1 MEKEVAIKFVEACSK
16 KDYLTLDEE
25 KSYLKNLEFLVEETA
40 DPKYQALLGRYYYDK
55 KEFELALQYYLIAA
69 EANNQE
75 AVCELAKIYFYG
87 LSGETD
93 YKLALYYYKRAQT
106 MGNDPATIAVSDMY
120 AKGLG
125 TAKDPDEALRIL
137 TELYEKTKNS
147 ELIYSIYPEAV
158 VRLASYWIKDERI
171 DDALNALKRAKD
183 FIKSRLVYKSS
194 FVDYDLMERIEDKIY
209 KCIKFDKSNMDI
221 YDIIYY
227 FKKEGH
233 VSFTFNNDRYYANG
247 ELDNNKIAIE
257 FKGKWYDDVRSFILN
272 GKINNERIASLAYF
286 ISDVKGE

>member
-1 MEKEVAIKFVEACSK
+1 MEKEVAIKFVEDCSK

-25 KSYLKNLEFLVEETA
+25 KSYFKNLEFLVEETA

-55 KEFELALQYYLIAA
+55 KEFELALQYYLMAA

-75 AVCELAKIYFYG
+75 AVCELANIYFYG

-93 YKLALYYYKRAQT
+93 YKLALYYYKRAQA

-147 ELIYSIYPEAV
+147 ELIYSIYPETV
-158 VRLASYWIKDERI
+158 VRLASYWIKDKKI
-171 DDALNALKRAKD
+171 DEALEALKRAKD

-194 FVDYDLMERIEDKIY
+194 FVDFDVMERIIDKIY

-272 GKINNERIASLAYF
+272 AKINNERIASLAYF